1 MARILILAATH
12 EPYDNRVYYKETLSL
27 LKRYRSLTMI
37 TPKGEDFEPAQGVR
51 LKQFPATGRWNR
63 IKTLFKVA
71 KEEEV
76 DLCHCHEPDSLLA
89 GVWLKREKGC
99 KLIYDSHEYHP
110 ESFSERFPSSTR
122 GVVRWAMLRFER
134 WMVRQCDIVITV
146 NDDLAAKFR
155 GWGAKVAVLP
165 NYPSPELFMEPEGTE
180 GLEGIESL
188 EGQKSLE
195 DLGGLKS
202 PESPFERS
210 AHSGAGVDDHP
221 PLHLTYVG
229 TLAKTRGVL
238 DVLAVAHRLQDEG
251 EAVKVS
257 VIGVSNEARFTEEL
271 KAYARENQIN
281 LELTGHVPHDQVAER
296 MRNSDVGMLLLHPLE
311 RYMKA
316 EPIKLFEYMACGLPV
331 ISYHYPAV
339 EGIMEESQCGQMI
352 KPMDLE
358 GVVATLKDWIHAPEV
373 RRRLGKNGQKA
384 FQEKYNWGVCERRLW
399 QVYEELGL

>member
-27 LKRYRSLTMI
+27 LKHYPELTMI
-37 TPKGEDFEPAQGVR
+37 IPEGENFEPAEGVT
-51 LKQFPATGRWNR
+51 LKRFFAAGRWNR
-63 IKTLFKVA
+63 IKTLLQVA
-71 KEEEV
+71 KGEDV

-110 ESFSERFPSSTR
+110 ESFSERFPSPIR
-122 GVVRWAMLRFER
+122 GLVRWAMLRFER
-134 WMVRQCDIVITV
+134 WMVRQCDVVITV
-146 NDDLAAKFR
+146 NEDLAAKFR

-165 NYPSPELFMEPEGTE
+165 NYPSPELFSEPEGAE
-180 GLEGIESL
+180 GVTHH
-188 EGQKSLE
+188 
-195 DLGGLKS
+195 
-202 PESPFERS
+202 R
-210 AHSGAGVDDHP
+210 
-221 PLHLTYVG
+221 PLHLIYVG

-238 DVLAVAHRLQDEG
+238 DVLEVAHRLQNEG

-257 VIGVSNEARFTEEL
+257 IIGVSNESEFAEEL
-271 KAYARENQIN
+271 KAFAQENQ
-281 LELTGHVPHDQVAER
+281 LKVELTGHVPHDQVAER

-339 EGIMEESQCGQMI
+339 EGIMKETGCGQMV
-352 KPMDLE
+352 KPMDLNA
-358 GVVATLKDWIHAPEV
+358 VVATLKEWILDPEC
-373 RRRLGKNGQKA
+373 RRRLGENGKKA

-399 QVYEELGL
+399 QVYEELGLE